1 MSVLLQ
7 GSDARKD
14 TSPAVQQVF
23 APSNHRTIRK
33 LVKQPGAVCAIGYL
47 LFLGIAALIPFLAPY
62 GRDAVDVNAILQP
75 PSPAHW
81 LGTDDLGR
89 DVLTRMWYGTGTT
102 IVAAMELVAV
112 AGILGC
118 MLGLLS
124 GYFGGSFD
132 YLSMRLVDAALS
144 VPPIVTAMAVVGVLG
159 PGLTPAMLGLSLA
172 LAPSYARLVRTLVV
186 GLHGETFLEAC
197 RTLGLSHSR
206 MIFRHVL
213 PNIAPVLAVQV
224 CLTLGA
230 ALLAQGALDFLGLS
244 IQPPVPSWGN
254 TLQRA
259 FRFIL
264 QAGWLIYVPGLAIT
278 LTVLALNILGD
289 SLRSAISARG

>member
-1 MSVLLQ
+1 MTTLLQ
-7 GSDARKD
+7 PPDLQVE
-14 TSPAVQQVF
+14 TSFTAAPAL
-23 APSNHRTIRK
+23 APHGQRTLRK
-33 LVKQPGAVCAIGYL
+33 LVRQPGAAFAIGYL
-47 LFLGIAALIPFLAPY
+47 VFLVVAALVPFLAPY
-62 GRDAVDVNAILQP
+62 GRDAVDVNAILRP
-75 PSPAHW
+75 PDSVHL

-102 IVAAMELVAV
+102 MVAAMELVAG
-112 AGILGC
+112 AGVLGC
-118 MLGLLS
+118 MLGLVS
-124 GYFGGSFD
+124 GYFGGWFD
-132 YLSMRLVDAALS
+132 YLLMRLVDAALS

-159 PGLTPAMLGLSLA
+159 PGLTPAMVGLSLS

-186 GLHGETFLEAC
+186 GLREETFLEAC
-197 RTLGLSHSR
+197 RSLGLSHRR
-206 MIFRHVL
+206 MIVRHVL
-213 PNIAPVLAVQV
+213 PNIAPVLVVQI

-244 IQPPVPSWGN
+244 IQPPIPSWGN
-254 TLQRA
+254 SLQRA

-289 SLRSAISARG
+289 SLRNALSARS